1 MKNKCIWSAI
11 VQKIYYAINSVDKL
25 WTQSMIKPFIIQW
38 NHCPIN
44 SYDYEMINL
53 TFAFTF
59 VRRMQSANEKIK
71 LEEGR

>member
-1 MKNKCIWSAI
+1 M
-11 VQKIYYAINSVDKL
+11 QKIYYAINSVDKL

-44 SYDYEMINL
+44 SYDYEMIKL